1 MGAWNGHG
9 CRRSA
14 HLPAVIDT
22 GAMHSALSVLAL
34 LLAADGTPPQKES
47 PKPSPVEVTA
57 LAVDV
62 DFVCRSKTTQ
72 SLVLTPKAQGQ
83 LEVPKDCPDAR
94 ADWRL
99 TIDCSSK
106 ERCSGYV
113 RTKEGAIAIV
123 QGTPKQLEVKPLAEE
138 HPPTL
143 DFMSLRI
150 TGQHTLQLK
159 TAEEHQR
166 PVQLLFQLPAV
177 TGVYTLAPAEP
188 TSVDFEH
195 RGKRVSPRVQ
205 VSWTD
210 DEHVHLQLWDAK
222 KQPILDET
230 LKLGE
235 SRELDCHRMNDICE
249 GKLKVLVRENQRV
262 F

>member
-1 MGAWNGHG
+1 M
-9 CRRSA
+9 R
-14 HLPAVIDT
+14 
-22 GAMHSALSVLAL
+22 SALSVLAL
-34 LLAADGTPPQKES
+34 LLAADGTPPQNAS
-47 PKPSPVEVTA
+47 PKPPSPVEVTA

-62 DFVCRSKTTQ
+62 DYVCRSKTTQ
-72 SLVLTPKAQGQ
+72 GLILTPKAQGQ
-83 LEVPKDCPDAR
+83 LEVPKDCPDAQ
-94 ADWRL
+94 ANWRL

-113 RTKEGAIAIV
+113 RTKDGAIAIV
-123 QGTPKQLEVKPLAEE
+123 QGTPKQLEVKPLADE

-159 TAEEHQR
+159 ASEEHQR
-166 PVQLLFQLPAV
+166 PVQLLLQLPAV
-177 TGVYTLAPAEP
+177 TGVYTLAPPAP

-195 RGKRVSPRVQ
+195 QGKRVSLPAQ

-210 DEHVHLQLWDAK
+210 DEHVHLRLWDAR
-222 KQPILDET
+222 KQPLLDDT

-235 SRELDCHRMNDICE
+235 TRELDCQRLNGICE
-249 GKLKVLVRENQRV
+249 GKMKVLVRENQRV